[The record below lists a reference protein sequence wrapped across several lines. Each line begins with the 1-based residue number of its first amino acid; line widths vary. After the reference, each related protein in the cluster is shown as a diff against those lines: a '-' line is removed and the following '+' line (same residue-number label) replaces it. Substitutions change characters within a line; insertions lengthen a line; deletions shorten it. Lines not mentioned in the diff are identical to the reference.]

1 MVLKDDLFHF
11 IKRYFS
17 ISSSKG
23 LRERKILR
31 REIGQTEHGCRFL
44 NSLLHVISI
53 KEDRKFRIRG
63 LINMILSLNREIG

>member
-1 MVLKDDLFHF
+1 MILKYDLFHF

-31 REIGQTEHGCRFL
+31 RERGQREHGCWFL

-53 KEDRKFRIRG
+53 K
-63 LINMILSLNREIG
+63 